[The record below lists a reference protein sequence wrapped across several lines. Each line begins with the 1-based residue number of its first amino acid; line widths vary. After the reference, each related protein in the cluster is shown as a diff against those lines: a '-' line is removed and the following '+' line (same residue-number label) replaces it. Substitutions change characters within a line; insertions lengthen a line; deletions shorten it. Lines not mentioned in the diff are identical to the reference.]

1 MSREIAVGVA
11 AVDVIRRVGP
21 TGWSVLT
28 ALALDAEHAAER
40 VVVRAS
46 VRSLAAALRLDKDTV
61 ARALGGLRDAGLVV
75 LEPGRFTPGV
85 YRLTIPAELI
95 RFTVGASLPRGGR
108 RHAADD
114 AGFQLA
120 LLEAD

>member
-1 MSREIAVGVA
+1 MTGEIVAGVA

-21 TGWSVLT
+21 TSWSVLP
-28 ALALDAEHAAER
+28 ALALDAKPGAGR

-46 VRSLAAALRLDKDTV
+46 VRSLAAVLRLDKDTV
-61 ARALGGLRDAGLVV
+61 ARALSRLRDEGLVV

-85 YRLTIPAELI
+85 YRLTVHAELI
-95 RFTVGASLPRGGR
+95 RFTVGASLSRSGR
-108 RHAADD
+108 RNVADD
-114 AGFQLA
+114 SGFQLA

>member
-1 MSREIAVGVA
+1 VTGEIAVGVG

-21 TGWSVLT
+21 TAWSVLT
-28 ALALDAEHAAER
+28 ALALDADAVAGR

-61 ARALGGLRDAGLVV
+61 ARALSRLRDEGLVV

-85 YRLTIPAELI
+85 YWLTVPAELI
-95 RFTVGASLPRGGR
+95 RYTVAASAPRSGR

-114 AGFQLA
+114 SGFQLA